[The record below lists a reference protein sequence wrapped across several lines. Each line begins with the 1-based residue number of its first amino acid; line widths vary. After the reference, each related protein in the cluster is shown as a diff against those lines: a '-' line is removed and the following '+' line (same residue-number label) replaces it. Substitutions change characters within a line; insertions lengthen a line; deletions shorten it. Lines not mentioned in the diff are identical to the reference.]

1 MNLDTAIRLTAQV
14 QGANNIRGL
23 AQQFQGLTAT
33 SQVSGRQLDRL
44 YTETKKLAAAAGGSI
59 NALRQQRTALVTL
72 RDAVEPTSR
81 RFQLLTR
88 DVEALDRR
96 LKALNGTQQQVA
108 NSQRGMARQAAG
120 SALGTLATGGGVQGA
135 VGALAGGLAFSGSA
149 AGLAAGAGL
158 TAVGAAGALAAR
170 VGVDAETAQV
180 RLKALTDQFG
190 EYNQAQAAAARI
202 AGTLRISQIEA
213 SDGFSKLYAALR
225 PTGVTLQEV
234 EDAFVGF
241 TAAAQVSGATAQ
253 ESSAA
258 LIQLKQALGSGV
270 LQGDELRSL
279 REQAPLAAQAIAREM
294 GVTIGELKDL
304 GAEGKI
310 TTDIVLRALAKLKNE
325 NLGKLNQQFNTSA
338 QAIKDLRIA
347 TEDLGRTIARVFGP
361 TAVALVRG
369 FAEAVKRLSDA
380 SVAFRPPTAETAAD
394 VIRSGRRPGTAL
406 SQSVFLQGA
415 AELFKGSSG
424 VEGVGLTGLRKEA
437 EILARSRRQSFDKVL
452 FELMQNRLGRIDN
465 TSSTINSDQTD
476 ARAAATAERE
486 AARRRAAEEAGKAA
500 RKEQEKA
507 EKDAQKAAEQ
517 ALERQINLQER
528 LSDLR
533 LRTEERIADLM
544 QATNERALQMVQQ
557 INDEKLQGERRIKA
571 LQAETAGGYA
581 DIELN
586 QQILRQRA
594 SGIDTSG
601 LEARLQLN
609 QARRQYDADI
619 IGTVNEAKDR
629 YQELTRRLNDFSNG
643 FTDSLQGIFTQ
654 GAEQY
659 RDAMQDAAR
668 DEEKAM
674 RRLQSTGSRSA
685 VTPRA
690 AALLDTIAYAEGTW
704 DSKAQS
710 PRYNVGFGYNTF
722 DNTRPHPGRVWR
734 SGGYASA
741 ASGAFQFMPDTWR
754 MINGGQ
760 NLPMNAANQDR
771 AALGLISR
779 RGVDPNAEFSRA
791 IAARLSPEW
800 ASFPTMAGASYY
812 GQPVKRFEDLQR
824 FYQQRLG
831 AYSATAAPIAQSLPA
846 ARPSSSYEVPGATGI
861 ASAASGLRGVIM
873 GEANARSGNAAKDY
887 LTRANQL
894 LMESVGDVDGQIRS
908 SREELENYQRQL
920 SLIRGGLSPE
930 VAQIR
935 IETERRLASQKQ
947 ILEQLKTS
955 LEFSLQ
961 DNTLSS
967 DTRAK
972 FEGVLKTVQD
982 RLALQPGIVDGLV
995 AERVQLD
1002 ELTRAY
1008 EDQKAL
1014 VAGIAGSIG
1023 NGLSSSIDLL
1033 ISGTE
1038 SWGSSLREIASGV
1051 LQDIARQLAQMYI
1064 VQPATRGLQGLLGNL
1079 FGGGGSAGAAAAAG
1093 AGASAYTM
1101 PMLSG
1106 VPAFTGAFA
1115 NGGVM
1120 TTQGPLP
1127 LRAYA
1132 NGGIASSPQLAL
1144 FGEGRMPEAYVPLP
1158 DGRRIPVA
1166 MQGGGGSNTVNV
1178 TVNAEGSQVQGDSGR
1193 SEQLGR
1199 VVAKAIQEELIRQ
1212 RRPGGLLAT
1221 A

>member
-33 SQVSGRQLDRL
+33 SQVSGRQLDKL

-72 RDAVEPTSR
+72 REAVEPTSR

-158 TAVGAAGALAAR
+158 TAVAAGGALAAR

-202 AGTLRISQIEA
+202 AGTLRISSIEA

-225 PTGVTLQEV
+225 PTGVTLQEI

-241 TAAAQVSGATAQ
+241 TAAARVSGATAQ

-294 GVTIGELKDL
+294 GVTIGELKKL
-304 GAEGKI
+304 GSEGQI
-310 TTDIVLRALAKLKNE
+310 TTDIVLRALAKLKTE

-338 QAIKDLRIA
+338 QALADLRIA
-347 TEDLGRTIARVFGP
+347 TDEFGVSISKVFGP
-361 TAVALVRG
+361 TAVGTLRV
-369 FAEAVKRLSDA
+369 FTEAVKGLRDAVELLGNPEDAARNAIRRGRLPWG
-380 SVAFRPPTAETAAD
+380 FNAAGE
-394 VIRSGRRPGTAL
+394 I
-406 SQSVFLQGA
+406 
-415 AELFKGSSG
+415 FKGSSG
-424 VEGVGLTGLRKEA
+424 VGGVGLTGLQAEA
-437 EILARSRRQSFDKVL
+437 RDLARIRRQPYTQVL
-452 FELMQNRLGRIDN
+452 ADLMRNRLDRIEN
-465 TSSTINSDQTD
+465 TPDGITSEQTG
-476 ARAAATAERE
+476 ARAGAAAERE

-507 EKDAQKAAEQ
+507 EKEAQKAAQQ
-517 ALERQINLQER
+517 ALERQIALQER

-533 LRTEERIADLM
+533 LRTEQRVADLM

-571 LQAETAGGYA
+571 LQAETVGNYA
-581 DIELN
+581 DMQLQAEIR
-586 QQILRQRA
+586 RQSA
-594 SGIDTSG
+594 AGMPTEG
-601 LEARLQLN
+601 LEMMLQISQSRRQLDADTIRISQDRDDRLQGLS
-609 QARRQYDADI
+609 RQLS
-619 IGTVNEAKDR
+619 EFR
-629 YQELTRRLNDFSNG
+629 SG
-643 FTDSLQGIFTQ
+643 FTSSLQDIFKQ
-654 GAEQY
+654 GADQY

-668 DEEKAM
+668 DEDRAT
-674 RRLQSTGSRSA
+674 RRLDARGVGGGSIRGGARTNRTRDPDAEATGWDIVMPGGRGAPVQAPLALTITGTGFQGRGAGSSGRGYGNWISGEFQLGGKTYELLLGHFDRVDVSPGMQVPAGMSLGTQGITGRTFGTHVTTHVNPKRGASVADAWNALDA
-685 VTPRA
+685 VTRIWERGGMAPAAPVLPPAPRPSAMPVA
-690 AALLDTIAYAEGTW
+690 APVVPTA
-704 DSKAQS
+704 
-710 PRYNVGFGYNTF
+710 
-722 DNTRPHPGRVWR
+722 
-734 SGGYASA
+734 
-741 ASGAFQFMPDTWR
+741 
-754 MINGGQ
+754 
-760 NLPMNAANQDR
+760 
-771 AALGLISR
+771 
-779 RGVDPNAEFSRA
+779 A
-791 IAARLSPEW
+791 IAATP
-800 ASFPTMAGASYY
+800 
-812 GQPVKRFEDLQR
+812 
-824 FYQQRLG
+824 
-831 AYSATAAPIAQSLPA
+831 APGMNNIN
-846 ARPSSSYEVPGATGI
+846 
-861 ASAASGLRGVIM
+861 SAAGGYRDTINQ
-873 GEANARSGNAAKDY
+873 EARVNLDAAVN
-887 LTRANQL
+887 RALSDNDQRIKEATSELNNQAIAA
-894 LMESVGDVDGQIRS
+894 QQQ
-908 SREELENYQRQL
+908 LENFQKQQ

-930 VAQIR
+930 IAQMR
-935 IETERRLASQKQ
+935 VEAERRLEIERMQLQVLETQIIKDQQIVNLTVQQKDSLS
-947 ILEQLKTS
+947 IQLK
-955 LEFSLQ
+955 
-961 DNTLSS
+961 DV
-967 DTRAK
+967 R
-972 FEGVLKTVQD
+972 D
-982 RLALQPGIVDGLV
+982 RLAAQQGILDTMT
-995 AERVQLD
+995 EEQVQL
-1002 ELTRAY
+1002 EKLTRAY

-1014 VAGIAGSIG
+1014 VEGISGSIG
-1023 NGLSSSIDLL
+1023 NGLSASLDLL

-1038 SWGSSLREIASGV
+1038 SWGNSLREIASGV
-1051 LQDIARQLAQMYI
+1051 LQDIAKQLAQIYI
-1064 VQPATRGLQGLLGNL
+1064 VQPATSGLQGLLGNL
-1079 FGGGGSAGAAAAAG
+1079 LGGGGASAGATAA

-1106 VPAFTGAFA
+1106 VPAVTGAFA
-1115 NGGVM
+1115 NGGIM
-1120 TTQGPLP
+1120 TSAGPLP

-1166 MQGGGGSNTVNV
+1166 MQGGGGSNVVNV
-1178 TVNAEGSQVQGDSGR
+1178 TVNAEGSQVQGDSGQ

-1199 VVAKAIQEELIRQ
+1199 VVAKAIQEEMIRQ
-1212 RRPGGLLAT
+1212 RRPGGLLA
-1221 A
+1221 AAA

>member
-33 SQVSGRQLDRL
+33 SQVSGRQLDKL
-44 YTETKKLAAAAGGSI
+44 YTETRKLAAAAGGSI

-72 RDAVEPTSR
+72 REAVEPTSR

-158 TAVGAAGALAAR
+158 TAVAAGGALAAR

-190 EYNQAQAAAARI
+190 EYNQSQAAAARI
-202 AGTLRISQIEA
+202 AGTLRISSIEA

-225 PTGVTLQEV
+225 PTGVTLQEI
-234 EDAFVGF
+234 EDAFIGF
-241 TAAAQVSGATAQ
+241 TAAARVSGATAT

-258 LIQLKQALGSGV
+258 LEQLKQALGSGV

-294 GVTIGELKDL
+294 GVTIGELKKL
-304 GAEGKI
+304 GSEGQI
-310 TTDIVLRALAKLKNE
+310 TTDIVLRALAKLKTE

-338 QAIKDLRIA
+338 QAIKDLQIA
-347 TEDLGRTIARVFGP
+347 SEDLGRTIARVFGP
-361 TAVALVRG
+361 TTVALLRG
-369 FAEAVKRLSDA
+369 FTAAVKD
-380 SVAFRPPTAETAAD
+380 AAD
-394 VIRSGRRPGTAL
+394 VWASLTGDRGAEGRIQDEIRAREQAQRDTNARPFAWWDNNGRR
-406 SQSVFLQGA
+406 QFFEQ
-415 AELFKGSSG
+415 
-424 VEGVGLTGLRKEA
+424 
-437 EILARSRRQSFDKVL
+437 RRQQL
-452 FELMQNRLGRIDN
+452 FQQYQQNRLNQAPGDDP
-465 TSSTINSDQTD
+465 TSAQSG
-476 ARAAATAERE
+476 ARAGAAAERE

-507 EKDAQKAAEQ
+507 EKEAQKAAQQ
-517 ALERQINLQER
+517 ALERQISLQER

-533 LRTEERIADLM
+533 LKTEERIADLM

-557 INDEKLQGERRIKA
+557 INDEKLQGERRIQA

-594 SGIDTSG
+594 SGMDTSG

-609 QARRQYDADI
+609 QARRQYDAEI
-619 IGTVNEAKDR
+619 IGIVNEAKDR
-629 YQELTRRLNDFSNG
+629 DQELTRRLDGFRKS
-643 FTDSLQGIFTQ
+643 FTDDLQNVFTQ
-654 GAEQY
+654 AAEQQ
-659 RDAMQDAAR
+659 RDVLQDAAR

-674 RRLQSTGSRSA
+674 RRMQATGARSP

-704 DSKAQS
+704 DSRSQS
-710 PRYNVGFGYNTF
+710 PRYNIGFGFNTF

-791 IAARLSPEW
+791 LAARLAPEW

-812 GQPVKRFEDLQR
+812 GQPVKRFEELQR

-831 AYSATAAPIAQSLPA
+831 AYNATTAPAAPAIPAPRPAAPVAAMPAAAMATSTYEMPGAGAITTAA
-846 ARPSSSYEVPGATGI
+846 G
-861 ASAASGLRGVIM
+861 GLSDAIM
-873 GEANARSGNAAKDY
+873 GEANAKGGEAARNY
-887 LTRANQL
+887 LAKVDRL
-894 LMESVGDVDGQIRS
+894 LSESVGDVDSQIKS

-935 IETERRLASQKQ
+935 IDTEKRLSSQKQ
-947 ILEQLKTS
+947 ILEQLKGS
-955 LEFSLQ
+955 LEFSLR

-967 DTRAK
+967 DTRSK

-982 RLALQPGIVDGLV
+982 RLALQPSIIDGLV
-995 AERVQLD
+995 AEKTQLD
-1002 ELTRAY
+1002 KLRQAY

-1014 VAGIAGSIG
+1014 VEGISGSIG

-1038 SWGSSLREIASGV
+1038 NWGNSLREIASGV
-1051 LQDIARQLAQMYI
+1051 LQDIARQLAQIYI

-1079 FGGGGSAGAAAAAG
+1079 FGGGGAAAGAAAAAG
-1093 AGASAYTM
+1093 AYTM

-1106 VPAFTGAFA
+1106 VPAITGAFA
-1115 NGGVM
+1115 GGGIM
-1120 TTQGPLP
+1120 TNAGPPP

-1166 MQGGGGSNTVNV
+1166 MQGGGGSNVVNV
-1178 TVNAEGSQVQGDSGR
+1178 TVNAEGSQVQGDSGQ

-1199 VVAKAIQEELIRQ
+1199 VVAKAIQEEMIRQ
-1212 RRPGGLLAT
+1212 RRPGGLLA
-1221 A
+1221 AA